1 MKDFPKNHA
10 RSDEAVDETA
20 NTSDQENVAPAQSD
34 APSVST
40 QETDLFANATKL
52 PSESSGA
59 RKILKSSAVRASGQI
74 VFGTNPGRLV
84 QLDSEL
90 EYKVALILSVKPDL
104 ADLRDQVCF
113 NWFDETGKSHKHFFD
128 FVTTSTS
135 GEKTAVMVKEVS
147 RLKNERLQR
156 EIKTISAQAVPDF
169 VDRVIVVTQRDINQ
183 IDIHNAKLLHEV
195 RHADPDADQAAEAV
209 TSSLIGA
216 AAIADL
222 TAAIN
227 MGSRGFRALV
237 RLIRSRCLEL
247 LHHEILSYETM
258 VRRAV

>member
-1 MKDFPKNHA
+1 MKDFSKNYA

-104 ADLRDQVCF
+104 ADLHEQVCF
-113 NWFDETGKSHKHFFD
+113 QWLDHTGKSRSHFFD
-128 FVTTSTS
+128 FVTACKS
-135 GEKTAVMVKEVS
+135 GKRTGVIVKEAS
-147 RLKNERLQR
+147 RLKSERLQR
-156 EIKTISAQAVPDF
+156 EIRMIGAQAVTGF
-169 VDRVIVVTQRDINQ
+169 VDRVIVVTQRDI
-183 IDIHNAKLLHEV
+183 DPVDLHNAKLLHEV
-195 RHADPDADQAAEAV
+195 RHADLEADQAAETATTGLVGAV
-209 TSSLIGA
+209 TV
-216 AAIADL
+216 ADL
-222 TAAIN
+222 TAAIA
-227 MGSRGFRALV
+227 MGSRGFRALA
-237 RLIRSRCLEL
+237 RLIRRQTLVL
-247 LHHEILSYETM
+247 LHHEIVTHSSL